1 MSANIALNAI
11 GRLDMQPALV
21 CSFAVNNL
29 AAAIQELARAE
40 PVSMLEQ
47 EAASRIELA
56 SAYGYRAGA
65 DDKPFVFVE
74 GIAIIPVHGMLI
86 NRFGRS
92 WGYVTGY
99 NFIRAQSE
107 AADADEDVIG
117 IIYDVN
123 SYGGEVAGCF
133 ELCADIAKVTKP
145 TLAVVDS
152 AAYSAGYAVTS
163 ACKKIVVTPS
173 GGVGSVGVISTH
185 WSYEKMLDAA
195 GVKVTLIYSGERK
208 ADGNPFQDLPENVRD
223 RMKKNCDTRRLEFAT
238 LVASNRGLDVQAVMA
253 TEADSFRPDEA
264 ITLGLIDAVATPAQA
279 VSAFFNELSGSTTE
293 EEDEMSTQANKA
305 PGAESQKAETAP
317 GTQPAV
323 TAAPDATQAR
333 KDERV
338 RISAIMGC
346 DEAKDKQKLA
356 SHLALS
362 TEMSAEDAKAIL
374 ATAAAETQAA
384 QETPAAPK
392 QDANSF
398 TQAMNNTANPA
409 VGSDSAAGKSDNG
422 ELSMAEQIIRDQ
434 KLATGAKLN

>member
-1 MSANIALNAI
+1 MSVNTALNVVS
-11 GRLDMQPALV
+11 RLDMQPALV
-21 CSFAVNNL
+21 CSLAVNNL
-29 AAAIQELARAE
+29 SAAIQELARAE
-40 PVSMLEQ
+40 PVAMLEQ
-47 EAASRIELA
+47 EAAARIELA
-56 SAYGYRAGA
+56 SAYGFRAGSE
-65 DDKPFVFVE
+65 DKPFVFVE

-99 NFIRAQSE
+99 NFVRAQTE
-107 AADADEDVIG
+107 AADADEDVVG

-133 ELCADIAKVTKP
+133 ELSEDIAKVTKP

-152 AAYSAGYAVTS
+152 AAYSAGYAVAS

-173 GGVGSVGVISTH
+173 GGVGSIGVIITH
-185 WSYEKMLDAA
+185 WSYQKMLDAA
-195 GVKVTLIYSGERK
+195 GVKVTLIASGEHK
-208 ADGNPFQDLPENVRD
+208 ADGNPYEDLPESVRKKL
-223 RMKKNCDTRRLEFAT
+223 KKNGDAKRLEFAT

-253 TEADSFRPDEA
+253 TEADTFRPDEA
-264 ITLGLIDAVATPAQA
+264 MTLGLIDAVATPAQA

-305 PGAESQKAETAP
+305 PGTESQKAETAP

-374 ATAAAETQAA
+374 ATAAAETSAA
-384 QETPAAPK
+384 QEIPVAPK
-392 QDANSF
+392 QEANSF

-409 VGSDSAAGKSDNG
+409 VGSDSAAGKSENG
-422 ELSMAEQIIRDQ
+422 EMSMAEQIIRDQ